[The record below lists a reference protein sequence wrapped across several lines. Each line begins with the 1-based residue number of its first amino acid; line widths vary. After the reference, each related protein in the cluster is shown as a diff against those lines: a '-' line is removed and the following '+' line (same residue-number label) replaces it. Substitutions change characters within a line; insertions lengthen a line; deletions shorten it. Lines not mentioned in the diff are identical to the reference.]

1 MSFILE
7 IILLCKTTVIFFSF
21 LTRYDCPED
30 ATTYLHRVGRT
41 ARNAAVGQSLLVL
54 LPSEETGM
62 SQQLRA
68 HKIPVDKIEVNPKKM
83 TDIHRKIQAHL
94 ASDTQV
100 WSLHYP
106 V

>member
-1 MSFILE
+1 
-7 IILLCKTTVIFFSF
+7 
-21 LTRYDCPED
+21 
-30 ATTYLHRVGRT
+30 
-41 ARNAAVGQSLLVL
+41 
-54 LPSEETGM
+54 M

-100 WSLHYP
+100 WSLTTINIFAVIHVFWDIMILVERITLKIFVKKRNGYYP
-106 V
+106 AAFPAKGL